1 MAGDKLSKTAVAERA
16 LRIGD
21 EHGLEAVTIRRLAQ
35 ELGVTPM
42 ALYWHFKNKE
52 ELLLGIADHALS
64 TVRADRD
71 ADDPWQ
77 KQVRAM
83 VEALLAVM
91 RKHPS
96 LPDLLAMVEK
106 SRTAS
111 FTRASND
118 ALMLLTRA
126 GFTVRQGYWIASYL
140 MHGVIG
146 LLQMQPEGPPHASPE
161 ETAEWRRQRRLE
173 LVCLPPDQ
181 FPMMVEFGETY
192 ADTPDQEAYFAFG
205 VDLLMAAVEKMAET
219 AEGPAGASPTGP

>member
-1 MAGDKLSKTAVAERA
+1 MAGEKLSRTAVAERA
-16 LRIGD
+16 LQIGD

-64 TVRADRD
+64 TVRADRE
-71 ADDPWQ
+71 ADDPWP

-83 VEALLAVM
+83 VEALLSVM
-91 RKHPS
+91 RKHPI
-96 LPDLLAMVEK
+96 LPDLLALVEK

-111 FTRASND
+111 FSRASND

-126 GFTVRQGYWIASYL
+126 GFTVQEGYWISSYL

-146 LLQMQPEGPPHASPE
+146 LLQAQPEGPPHAGPE
-161 ETAEWRRQRRLE
+161 ETAEWRRRRRME
-173 LVCLPPDQ
+173 LVCLPTDQ
-181 FPMMVEFGETY
+181 FPMLVQFGETY
-192 ADTPDQEAYFAFG
+192 AEAADPERYFAFG
-205 VDLLMAAVEKMAET
+205 VDLLMAAVEKMAE
-219 AEGPAGASPTGP
+219 GPAGASPTGP

>member
-1 MAGDKLSKTAVAERA
+1 MAAEKLSRTTVAERA

-21 EHGLEAVTIRRLAQ
+21 EHGLEAVTVRRLAQ

-52 ELLLGIADHALS
+52 ELLLGIADYALS
-64 TVRADRD
+64 TVRADRGAGD
-71 ADDPWQ
+71 SWQ

-83 VEALLAVM
+83 VEALLAVN
-91 RKHPS
+91 RSHPV
-96 LPDLLAMVEK
+96 LPDLLASVDK

-111 FTRASND
+111 FTRATND
-118 ALMLLTRA
+118 ALMLLTQA
-126 GFTVRQGYWIASYL
+126 GFTVQQSYWVASYL

-146 LLQMQPEGPPHASPE
+146 LLKDQPESPPQADPE
-161 ETAEWRRQRRLE
+161 EVAEWRRRRRLE

-181 FPMMVEFGETY
+181 FPMLVKFGETY
-192 ADTPDQEAYFAFG
+192 ADEPDPETYFAFG
-205 VDLLMAAVEKMAET
+205 VDLLMAAVERM